1 MKPANKTLTW
11 VILALVAA
19 GISLTVYILLHR
31 SPIVLKG
38 AVLRRD
44 PDPSKQAPI
53 ADVDITAIEGLGIG
67 KAKSGPSGFFT
78 ITLPRGLRRRE
89 PIVLQF
95 RHRDYQPL
103 DLNDAIS
110 DKLYVARMAP
120 VAQNTD
126 TATHGPE
133 IVVGNAR
140 VRYTVKATAE
150 ANVGSSVRT
159 FQVENKG
166 NVPCAKTLICSPDRK
181 WKAAVASMSLDAGQG
196 NEFRNA
202 RVSCIAGPCPF
213 TKIELEELAREG
225 RNFTVS
231 ARDWSDTATFLL
243 EAEVVHPMVSDTVHN
258 TYPVIFGRTLNFTMP
273 VSAEGPSIEA
283 DVGGEAIVFPL
294 GPNPSLRWAD
304 CHVGVDKDES
314 RNYRCELKPGYRF
327 SPQSGK

>member
-166 NVPCAKTLICSPDRK
+166 NVPARCG
-181 WKAAVASMSLDAGQG
+181 AG
-196 NEFRNA
+196 
-202 RVSCIAGPCPF
+202 
-213 TKIELEELAREG
+213 K
-225 RNFTVS
+225 
-231 ARDWSDTATFLL
+231 
-243 EAEVVHPMVSDTVHN
+243 
-258 TYPVIFGRTLNFTMP
+258 
-273 VSAEGPSIEA
+273 
-283 DVGGEAIVFPL
+283 
-294 GPNPSLRWAD
+294 
-304 CHVGVDKDES
+304 
-314 RNYRCELKPGYRF
+314 
-327 SPQSGK
+327 